1 MSEETVLV
9 LPSSSD
15 AQSTTDNSNLQDMFS
30 QFLKTSEENQLRHQ
44 AELSAMK
51 AVVDR
56 LSENSSLASTSDH
69 AETPP
74 DRRQTNR
81 RTSIFFSNAT
91 SANKTYVAPRQ
102 RVSSATLDSP
112 FSTRPELPT
121 TPSVIQVLQAEIV
134 YENQQKVISLEGLT
148 YLSKQL
154 QIMYSKYPGREIKT
168 AHMVAVQIRQN
179 VVASWNSYQNKLTI
193 STGIEE
199 PEVMV
204 NDWLSFD
211 NDLVQDMLLEAV
223 RPRTREQYSQ
233 ELVRLLVKAIPQFPE
248 INAENFA
255 KSYFDPLMRSLQD
268 LLHLHDLL
276 SADTS
281 NFSNNASKMPSTSYG
296 TKENPGHM
304 QLWIISLRCHKDA
317 ILQWLGKDELS
328 KHKTL
333 APAIKYIRSK
343 LMIGLSQSEDRQ
355 DFQHQLTP
363 IKYDDIRKTQGE
375 SHQRQQVYSSRN
387 QHQVPSSY
395 RSYDTKPRS
404 SMAALDFGD
413 TIHASPD
420 DYSSRPLDLYDDDFI
435 PPTDLTD
442 HYETPSAHEKHSED
456 DNYKTDLMS
465 NSNTA
470 ASYCALS
477 ASQSYRTAISATFR
491 GYCSELFVYGKC
503 TKRDTGCLM
512 DHSSAAQERCIHSF
526 VLLSKRELGMHA
538 DLPPWQ
544 LPSAAPS
551 KYNPSAPYSDA
562 RSLRP
567 QPQFN
572 QPRTCNNSG
581 GNANRT
587 APSRPYLK

>member
-1 MSEETVLV
+1 MSEETVPV
-9 LPSSSD
+9 LPSASD
-15 AQSTTDNSNLQDMFS
+15 AQSPTDNVNLQDMFS

-56 LSENSSLASTSDH
+56 LSENSSLESTSDH
-69 AETPP
+69 VETPP

-81 RTSIFFSNAT
+81 RTSIFFS
-91 SANKTYVAPRQ
+91 SAPSVNKTYVAPRQ
-102 RVSSATLDSP
+102 RLSSAILDSP
-112 FSTRPELPT
+112 LSTRPAIPT

-134 YENQQKVISLEGLT
+134 YENQLKVVSLEGLT

-179 VVASWNSYQNKLTI
+179 VVASWNSFQHKQTI

-255 KSYFDPLMRSLQD
+255 KSYFDPLMKSLQD

-281 NFSNNASKMPSTSYG
+281 NFSNNPSKMPSTSYG
-296 TKENPGHM
+296 TKENPGHI
-304 QLWIISLRCHKDA
+304 QLWIISLGCHKDA

-333 APAIKYIRSK
+333 TPAVKYIRNK
-343 LMIGLSQSEDRQ
+343 LMIGRSQSEDRQ

-375 SHQRQQVYSSRN
+375 SHQRHQVYTSRS
-387 QHQVPSSY
+387 QHQAPSSY

-404 SMAALDFGD
+404 SMAALDYRD
-413 TIHASPD
+413 TVHASFADNSSQPYDLCDD
-420 DYSSRPLDLYDDDFI
+420 DYVL
-435 PPTDLTD
+435 PTDLTD
-442 HYETPSAHEKHSED
+442 IYETPSGREKHPED
-456 DNYKTDLMS
+456 DTYNTDLVS

-503 TKRDTGCLM
+503 SKRDTGCVM
-512 DHSSAAQERCIHSF
+512 DHSSAAQERCINSF

-544 LPSAAPS
+544 FPSAASS

-567 QPQFN
+567 QPQFT
-572 QPRTCNNSG
+572 QPRTYSNSG
-581 GNANRT
+581 SNVNRT

>member
-1 MSEETVLV
+1 MSDETVPI
-9 LPSSSD
+9 LPSTPD
-15 AQSTTDNSNLQDMFS
+15 AQSPTENVNLQDMFS

-44 AELSAMK
+44 AELSAIK

-56 LSENSSLASTSDH
+56 LSENSSLDSTSDH
-69 AETPP
+69 VETPP

-81 RTSIFFSNAT
+81 RTSIFFSAP
-91 SANKTYVAPRQ
+91 SVDKTYVAPTQ
-102 RVSSATLDSP
+102 RLSSATLGSP
-112 FSTRPELPT
+112 LTIRPAAQT
-121 TPSVIQVLQAEIV
+121 TPLAIQVLQAEIV
-134 YENQQKVISLEGLT
+134 YQNQMKVISLEGLL

-154 QIMYSKYPGREIKT
+154 QIMHSRYPGREIKT
-168 AHMVAVQIRQN
+168 AHMVAVPIRQN
-179 VVASWNSYQNKLTI
+179 IVASWNSFQRNQTT

-223 RPRTREQYSQ
+223 RPRTRVQYSQ
-233 ELVRLLVKAIPQFPE
+233 EIVVLLLNATHQLTE
-248 INAENFA
+248 ITVENFS
-255 KSYFDPLMRSLQD
+255 KIFFDPLMKSLQD

-281 NFSNNASKMPSTSYG
+281 NFSNNASKMPPTNYG
-296 TKENPGHM
+296 TKENPGHI
-304 QLWIISLRCHKDA
+304 QLWIISLGSHKDA

-333 APAIKYIRSK
+333 APAVKYIRSK
-343 LMIGLSQSEDRQ
+343 LMIGRSQSEDRQ
-355 DFQHQLTP
+355 DFQQQLTP

-375 SHQRQQVYSSRN
+375 YHQRQQVYPSRT
-387 QHQVPSSY
+387 QHQASPSY

-404 SMAALDFGD
+404 SMAALDFRD
-413 TIHASPD
+413 TTPD
-420 DYSSRPLDLYDDDFI
+420 DYSSRPLNFDDNDSV
-435 PPTDLTD
+435 PPMDLTD
-442 HYETPSAHEKHSED
+442 NYETPSARENYSED
-456 DNYKTDLMS
+456 DK
-465 NSNTA
+465 SNTA

-503 TKRDTGCLM
+503 SKRDTGCAM
-512 DHSSAAQERCIHSF
+512 DHSSAAQERCINSF

-544 LPSAAPS
+544 LPSGASS
-551 KYNPSAPYSDA
+551 KYNTSAPYSDA

-567 QPQFN
+567 QPHFT
-572 QPRTCNNSG
+572 QPRTYNNSS
-581 GNANRT
+581 GNVNRN
-587 APSRPYLK
+587 APTRPYLK

>member
-1 MSEETVLV
+1 MSDETVPI
-9 LPSSSD
+9 LPSTSD
-15 AQSTTDNSNLQDMFS
+15 AQSPTENVNLQDMFS

-44 AELSAMK
+44 AELSAIK

-56 LSENSSLASTSDH
+56 LSENSSLDSTSDH
-69 AETPP
+69 VETPP

-81 RTSIFFSNAT
+81 RTSIFFS
-91 SANKTYVAPRQ
+91 SAPSVDKTYVAPTQ
-102 RVSSATLDSP
+102 RLSSATLGSP
-112 FSTRPELPT
+112 LTIRPAAQT
-121 TPSVIQVLQAEIV
+121 TPLAIQVLQAEIV
-134 YENQQKVISLEGLT
+134 YQNQMKVISLEGLL

-154 QIMYSKYPGREIKT
+154 QIMHSRYPGREIKT
-168 AHMVAVQIRQN
+168 AHMVAVPIRQN
-179 VVASWNSYQNKLTI
+179 IVASWNSFQRNQTT

-223 RPRTREQYSQ
+223 RPRTRVQYSQ
-233 ELVRLLVKAIPQFPE
+233 EIVVLLLNATHHLTE
-248 INAENFA
+248 ITVENFS
-255 KSYFDPLMRSLQD
+255 KIFFDPLMKSLQD

-281 NFSNNASKMPSTSYG
+281 NFSNNASKMPPTNYG
-296 TKENPGHM
+296 TKENPGHI
-304 QLWIISLRCHKDA
+304 QLWIISLGSHKDA

-333 APAIKYIRSK
+333 APAVKYIRSK
-343 LMIGLSQSEDRQ
+343 LMIGRSQSEDRQ
-355 DFQHQLTP
+355 DFQQQLTP

-375 SHQRQQVYSSRN
+375 YHQRQQVYPSRN
-387 QHQVPSSY
+387 QHQASPSY

-404 SMAALDFGD
+404 SMAALDFRD
-413 TIHASPD
+413 TTSD
-420 DYSSRPLDLYDDDFI
+420 DYSSRSLNFDDNDSV
-435 PPTDLTD
+435 PPMDLTD
-442 HYETPSAHEKHSED
+442 NYETPSARENYSED
-456 DNYKTDLMS
+456 
-465 NSNTA
+465 SNTA

-503 TKRDTGCLM
+503 SKRDTGCAM
-512 DHSSAAQERCIHSF
+512 DHSSAAQERCINSF

-544 LPSAAPS
+544 LPSGASS
-551 KYNPSAPYSDA
+551 KYNTSAPYSDA

-567 QPQFN
+567 QPHFT
-572 QPRTCNNSG
+572 QPRTYNNSS
-581 GNANRT
+581 GNVNRN
-587 APSRPYLK
+587 APTRPYLK

>member
-1 MSEETVLV
+1 MSDETVPI
-9 LPSSSD
+9 LPSTSD
-15 AQSTTDNSNLQDMFS
+15 AQSPTENVNLQDMFS

-44 AELSAMK
+44 AELSAIK

-56 LSENSSLASTSDH
+56 LSENSSLDSTSDH
-69 AETPP
+69 VETPP

-81 RTSIFFSNAT
+81 RTSIFFS
-91 SANKTYVAPRQ
+91 SAPSVDKTYVAPTQ
-102 RVSSATLDSP
+102 RLSSATLGSP
-112 FSTRPELPT
+112 LTIRPAAQT
-121 TPSVIQVLQAEIV
+121 TPLAIQVLQAEIV
-134 YENQQKVISLEGLT
+134 YQNQMKVISLEGLL

-154 QIMYSKYPGREIKT
+154 QIMHSRYPGREIKT
-168 AHMVAVQIRQN
+168 AHMVAVPIRQN
-179 VVASWNSYQNKLTI
+179 IVASWNSFQRNQTT

-223 RPRTREQYSQ
+223 RPRTRVQYSQ
-233 ELVRLLVKAIPQFPE
+233 EIVVLLLNATHQLTE
-248 INAENFA
+248 ITVENFS
-255 KSYFDPLMRSLQD
+255 KIFFDPLMKSLQD

-281 NFSNNASKMPSTSYG
+281 NFSNNASKMPPTNYG
-296 TKENPGHM
+296 TKENPGHI
-304 QLWIISLRCHKDA
+304 QLWIISLGSHKDA

-333 APAIKYIRSK
+333 APAVKYIRSK
-343 LMIGLSQSEDRQ
+343 LMIGRSQSEDRQ
-355 DFQHQLTP
+355 DFQQQLTP

-375 SHQRQQVYSSRN
+375 YHQRQQVYPSRN
-387 QHQVPSSY
+387 QHQASPSY

-404 SMAALDFGD
+404 SMAALDFRD
-413 TIHASPD
+413 TTSD
-420 DYSSRPLDLYDDDFI
+420 DYSSRSLNFDDNDSV
-435 PPTDLTD
+435 PPMDLTD
-442 HYETPSAHEKHSED
+442 NYETPSARENYSED
-456 DNYKTDLMS
+456 
-465 NSNTA
+465 SNTA

-503 TKRDTGCLM
+503 SKRDTGCAM
-512 DHSSAAQERCIHSF
+512 DHSSAAQERCINSF

-544 LPSAAPS
+544 LPSGASS
-551 KYNPSAPYSDA
+551 KYNTSAPYSDA

-567 QPQFN
+567 QPHFT
-572 QPRTCNNSG
+572 QPRTYNNSS
-581 GNANRT
+581 GNVNRN
-587 APSRPYLK
+587 APTRPYLK